1 MAKYFGAG
9 IPLSTGFDVSAQ
21 RPLDSRLIAATI
33 EERDAIP
40 DIQKYLGMQ
49 VFVEEN
55 SITYQWLG
63 DEWNTFGT
71 NSDTVIENLA
81 TVATSGSYNDLVN
94 KPANKVVMAEDE
106 PTELAEVGVWLD
118 VVDVVEDTPLDQS
131 K

>member
-21 RPLDSRLIAATI
+21 KPLDSRLIAATI

-55 SITYQWLG
+55 SITYQLLAEGWVS
-63 DEWNTFGT
+63 FGT
-71 NSDTVIENLA
+71 NSETIIDNLA
-81 TVATSGSYNDLVN
+81 TVATSGSYNDLKN
-94 KPANKVVMAEDE
+94 KPANKVVMAADD
-106 PTELAEVGVWLD
+106 PSDDLEVGVWLD
-118 VVDVVEDTPLDQS
+118 IVDEVPDSTEEVV
-131 K
+131 

>member
-21 RPLDSRLIAATI
+21 KPLDSRLIAATI

-55 SITYQWLG
+55 SITYQLLSEGWVS
-63 DEWNTFGT
+63 FGT
-71 NSDTVIENLA
+71 NSETIIDNLA
-81 TVATSGSYNDLVN
+81 TVATSGSYADLKN
-94 KPANKVVMAEDE
+94 KPANKVVMAPDE
-106 PTELAEVGVWLD
+106 PNDDPEVGIWLD
-118 VVDVVEDTPLDQS
+118 IVDEVPDDIE
-131 K
+131 

>member
-21 RPLDSRLIAATI
+21 KPLDSRLIAATI

-40 DIQKYLGMQ
+40 DIQKYIGMQ

-55 SITYQWLG
+55 SITYQLLADGWQ
-63 DEWNTFGT
+63 TFGT

-81 TVATSGSYNDLVN
+81 TVATSGSYSDLLN
-94 KPANKVVMAEDE
+94 KPANKVVMADDE
-106 PTELAEVGVWLD
+106 PVDDAEVGVWLD
-118 VVDVVEDTPLDQS
+118 IVDTDEPTA
-131 K
+131 